1 MFEGQFM
8 NRIFLCLCLLIAALA
23 APLAVRST
31 PASAATQVERID
43 PSRLIVRPRSATGED
58 IAPSIFSDPLGW
70 VRVQQ
75 RIFYDLMAKYMTA
88 LRAHHATAAW
98 MLIFMSF
105 VYGILHAAGP
115 GHGKAVVSAWLMA
128 NERQLR
134 RGVIIACLGALV
146 QATTAIVIVTA
157 VLMLVE
163 RAGSTARAIAG
174 SLQSASFALI
184 ALMGLYLLWSTL
196 APHRLAAAATGSSRA
211 PDHRHHGHHD
221 HHDHDHDHAHQDHV
235 HDDNCAC
242 GHAHMP
248 DARALS
254 GDFSVR
260 QAVTIALAVGIRPCS
275 GALLVLLLASAV
287 GLYWAG
293 IAATFAMA
301 IGTAI
306 TVSSIAVLAVTS
318 RRLALRLAG
327 RDAVWLARTA
337 TGLKLAAGIFIT
349 LLGALF
355 FWASLGL
362 GAIT

>member
-1 MFEGQFM
+1 M
-8 NRIFLCLCLLIAALA
+8 NRILLCLCLLTLALA
-23 APLAVRST
+23 APLAIRSS
-31 PASAATQVERID
+31 PASAATQVEHID

-58 IAPSIFSDPLGW
+58 IAPSLFSDPLGW

-88 LRAHHATAAW
+88 MRTHHATAAW
-98 MLIFMSF
+98 MLMLMSF
-105 VYGILHAAGP
+105 IYGILHAAGP

-134 RGVIIACLGALV
+134 RGVVIACLGALV

-157 VLMLVE
+157 VLMLVD

-174 SLQSASFALI
+174 SLQSASFGLI

-196 APHRLAAAATGSSRA
+196 APLRLATAGSR
-211 PDHRHHGHHD
+211 
-221 HHDHDHDHAHQDHV
+221 HDHDHGHAHHDHI
-235 HDDNCAC
+235 HDDTCDC

-248 DARALS
+248 DARALG

-293 IAATFAMA
+293 IAATIAMA

-306 TVSSIAVLAVTS
+306 TVSAIAVLAVTS
-318 RRLALRLAG
+318 RKLALRLAG

-337 TGLKLAAGIFIT
+337 TGLKLAAGVFIT
-349 LLGALF
+349 LLGGLF
-355 FWASLGL
+355 FWGSLSL

>member
-1 MFEGQFM
+1 MFQGQLM
-8 NRIFLCLCLLIAALA
+8 NRIFVTLCLLLLALA
-23 APLAVRST
+23 APIAAP
-31 PASAATQVERID
+31 PARAAAATQAPNID
-43 PSRLIVRPRSATGED
+43 ASRLIVRPRSATGED
-58 IAPSIFSDPLGW
+58 IAPSMFSDPFGW

-75 RIFYDLMAKYMTA
+75 RIFYDRMAKYMTA
-88 LRAHHATAAW
+88 MRAHHAAAAW
-98 MLIFMSF
+98 MLMFMSF

-134 RGVIIACLGALV
+134 RGVVIACLGALV
-146 QATTAIVIVTA
+146 QATTAIIIVSA

-196 APHRLAAAATGSSRA
+196 APLRLATAAGSRLA
-211 PDHRHHGHHD
+211 PDHRHHDHAHHD
-221 HHDHDHDHAHQDHV
+221 HGHAHDDHV
-235 HDDNCAC
+235 HDDKCGC

-254 GDFSVR
+254 GDFSLR
-260 QAVTIALAVGIRPCS
+260 QAITIALAVGIRPCS

-306 TVSSIAVLAVTS
+306 TVSCIAVLAVTS

-349 LLGALF
+349 LLGGLF
-355 FWASLGL
+355 FWASLSL
-362 GAIT
+362 SAIT

>member
-1 MFEGQFM
+1 M
-8 NRIFLCLCLLIAALA
+8 
-23 APLAVRST
+23 
-31 PASAATQVERID
+31 
-43 PSRLIVRPRSATGED
+43 
-58 IAPSIFSDPLGW
+58 FSDPLGW

-88 LRAHHATAAW
+88 MRAHHAAAAW
-98 MLIFMSF
+98 MLMFMSF

-134 RGVIIACLGALV
+134 RGVVIACLGALV

-157 VLMLVE
+157 VLMLVD

-196 APHRLAAAATGSSRA
+196 APLRLATAATGSRREPA
-211 PDHRHHGHHD
+211 HGQHDHD
-221 HHDHDHDHAHQDHV
+221 HHDHVHHDHIHDDHV
-235 HDDNCAC
+235 HDDNCGC

-248 DARALS
+248 DAGALS

-260 QAVTIALAVGIRPCS
+260 QAITIALAVGIRPCS

-337 TGLKLAAGIFIT
+337 TGLKLAAGVFIT
-349 LLGALF
+349 LLG
-355 FWASLGL
+355 GL
-362 GAIT
+362 LCFGTLSANLIG